1 MLKHKAYKIRIYP
14 NKNQEKLI
22 AKTIGCARFV
32 YNHFLHRWN

>member
-22 AKTIGCARFV
+22 A
-32 YNHFLHRWN
+32 